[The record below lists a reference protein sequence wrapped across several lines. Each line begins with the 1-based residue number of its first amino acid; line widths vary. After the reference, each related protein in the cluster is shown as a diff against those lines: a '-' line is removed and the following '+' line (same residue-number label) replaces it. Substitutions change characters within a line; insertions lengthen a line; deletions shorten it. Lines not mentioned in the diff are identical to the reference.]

1 MTFKTTS
8 TIFYTEQS
16 VTLKRDQGEWSW
28 RLFVTVE
35 LPLEAYNA
43 MLGFHHA
50 DSSGVY
56 NHHLQRRANY
66 LIIQPRNFG
75 SERFLLLATIR
86 KVVAIKVLHV
96 QQLFREIVQE
106 DRLEII
112 APLFPELAPQ
122 VHFADVSAPADEL
135 DFPALLKRTL
145 GHLHEA
151 VAILGLSGVASGNDH
166 CGRLLRVDDRFEDL
180 EM

>member
-1 MTFKTTS
+1 
-8 TIFYTEQS
+8 
-16 VTLKRDQGEWSW
+16 
-28 RLFVTVE
+28 
-35 LPLEAYNA
+35 
-43 MLGFHHA
+43 MLGFTSMTHA

-56 NHHLQRRANY
+56 DHRLQRRADY
-66 LIIQPRNFG
+66 LIIQPRNFA
-75 SERFLLLATIR
+75 SERFLLATIR

-135 DFPALLKRTL
+135 DFPALLERTL